1 MAILVRE
8 TFAIY
13 PSFSISFNITM
24 NIAIVGATG
33 NVGRKILEVLE
44 KKKLVIDN
52 LYLLASSRSAGSKI
66 NFNSQDHEILNLE
79 TFDFSKVKI
88 TFFAAGGKISETFV
102 EKAAKHSL
110 VIDNSSFYRM
120 DPDVPLI
127 VPQVNSDH
135 LNNIKKNIIANPN
148 CSTAQLVIV
157 LKPLHDLFKIKR
169 IVVSTYQ
176 SVSGGGKAPM
186 DELIEQTKQVLQND
200 KVESKNFTKQIA
212 FNVIPHIDVFADDG
226 YTKEELKMTNETKK
240 ILDDKIDLTA
250 TCVRLP
256 VLVSHSESVNIE
268 FENPFSLEKVRD
280 ALDNFEGC
288 KVIDDRS
295 DGGYSTPL
303 EAEGR
308 DETFISRIREDKT
321 IKNGLNMWIV
331 SDNLLRGAALN
342 AVEIAETL
350 IKNNFYGK

>member
-1 MAILVRE
+1 
-8 TFAIY
+8 
-13 PSFSISFNITM
+13 M

-33 NVGRKILEVLE
+33 NVGRKTLEVLE
-44 KKKLVIDN
+44 KKELSIDN
-52 LYLLASSRSAGSKI
+52 LYLLASYKSIGKKI
-66 NFNSQDHEILNLE
+66 NFKGAEHEVHDLE
-79 TFDFSKVKI
+79 SFDFSQVKVA
-88 TFFAAGGKISETFV
+88 FFAAGGKISEKFA
-102 EKAAKHSL
+102 EKAAKSCL
-110 VIDNSSFYRM
+110 VIDNSSYFRM

-127 VPQVNSDH
+127 VPQVNSNH
-135 LNNIKKNIIANPN
+135 LGKIKKNIIANPN
-148 CSTAQLVIV
+148 CSTAQLVIA
-157 LKPLHDLFKIKR
+157 LKPLHDLFTIKR

-186 DELIEQTKQVLQND
+186 DELIEQTKLVLD
-200 KVESKNFTKQIA
+200 GKKVKSRNFTKQIA
-212 FNVIPHIDVFADDG
+212 FNAIPHIDIFSNDG
-226 YTKEELKMTNETKK
+226 YTKEELKMANETKK

-256 VLVSHSESVNIE
+256 ISVSHSESVNLQ
-268 FENPFSLEKVRD
+268 FKKPFSLEKVKD
-280 ALDNFEGC
+280 ALNNFAGC
-288 KVIDDRS
+288 KVIDERV

-303 EAEGR
+303 EAEGK

-321 IKNGLNMWIV
+321 IKNGLNLWIV

>member
-1 MAILVRE
+1 
-8 TFAIY
+8 
-13 PSFSISFNITM
+13 M

-44 KKKLVIDN
+44 RKELVIDN

-66 NFNSQDHEILNLE
+66 KFKDKEYEVTNLE
-79 TFDFSKVKI
+79 TFDFSKAKI
-88 TFFAAGGKISETFV
+88 TFFAAGGKISENFA
-102 EKAAKHSL
+102 EIAAKHSL
-110 VIDNSSFYRM
+110 VIDNSSFFRM
-120 DPDVPLI
+120 DPQVPLI
-127 VPQVNSDH
+127 VPQVNADH

-148 CSTAQLVIV
+148 CSTAQLVIA
-157 LKPLHDLFKIKR
+157 LKPLHDLFIIKR

-186 DELIEQTKQVLQND
+186 DELIEQTNQVLKKN
-200 KVESKNFTKQIA
+200 KVVSKNFTKQIA
-212 FNVIPHIDVFADDG
+212 FNAIPHIDVFADDG

-240 ILDDKIDLTA
+240 ILDAKIELTA
-250 TCVRLP
+250 TCVRVP
-256 VLVSHSESVNIE
+256 VLVSHSEAVNIE
-268 FENPFSLEKVRD
+268 FEKPFSLDKVRE
-280 ALDNFEGC
+280 ALDHFEGC
-288 KVIDDRS
+288 KVIDERV

-308 DETFISRIREDKT
+308 DETFISRIRKDKT
-321 IKNGLNMWIV
+321 LSNGLNMWIV

>member
-1 MAILVRE
+1 
-8 TFAIY
+8 
-13 PSFSISFNITM
+13 M

-44 KKKLVIDN
+44 KKRLSINN
-52 LYLLASSRSAGSKI
+52 LYLVASSKSRGKKI
-66 NFNSQDHEILNLE
+66 IFKDKEYEVFDLE
-79 TFDFSKVKI
+79 SFDFSKVKI
-88 TFFAAGGKISETFV
+88 AFFSAGGKISERYA
-102 EKAAKHSL
+102 EKASKNCL
-110 VIDNSSFYRM
+110 VIDNSSYYRM

-127 VPQVNSDH
+127 VPQVNSEA
-135 LNNIKKNIIANPN
+135 LKKGIKKNIIANPN
-148 CSTAQLVIV
+148 CSTAQLVIA
-157 LKPLHDLFKIKR
+157 LKPLHDLFIIKR
-169 IVVSTYQ
+169 VVVSTYQ

-186 DELIEQTKQVLQND
+186 DELITQTKLILNNK
-200 KVESKNFTKQIA
+200 KVESINFTKQIA
-212 FNVIPHIDVFADDG
+212 FNIIPQIDIFSDDG

-240 ILDDKIDLTA
+240 ILDDKINLTA
-250 TCVRLP
+250 TCVRIP
-256 VLVSHSESVNIE
+256 VSVSHSESVNIE
-268 FENPFSLEKVRD
+268 FEKTFTLHEVRK

-288 KVIDDRS
+288 KVVDERS

-303 EAEGR
+303 EAEGK

-321 IKNGLNMWIV
+321 MKNGLNLWIV

>member
-1 MAILVRE
+1 
-8 TFAIY
+8 
-13 PSFSISFNITM
+13 M

-44 KKKLVIDN
+44 KKKLSIDN
-52 LYLLASSRSAGSKI
+52 LYLVASSKSVGKKI
-66 NFNSQDHEILNLE
+66 SFKGKDHEVFDLE
-79 TFDFSKVKI
+79 SFDFTKVKI
-88 TFFAAGGKISETFV
+88 AFFSAGGKISEKFV
-102 EKAAKHSL
+102 KKAAKDCF

-127 VPQVNSDH
+127 VPQVNSNH

-148 CSTAQLVIV
+148 CSTAQLVIA
-157 LKPLHDLFKIKR
+157 LKPLHDLFIIKR

-186 DELIEQTKQVLQND
+186 DELIEQTKLVLEGK

-212 FNVIPHIDVFADDG
+212 FNAIPHIDVFSNDG

-256 VLVSHSESVNIE
+256 ISVSHSESVNLQ
-268 FENPFSLEKVRD
+268 FEKPFSLEKVRE
-280 ALDNFEGC
+280 ALNNFEGC
-288 KVIDDRS
+288 KVIDERI

-303 EAEGR
+303 EAEGKN
-308 DETFISRIREDKT
+308 ETFISRIREDKT
-321 IKNGLNMWIV
+321 IKNGLNLWIV

-342 AVEIAETL
+342 SVEIAETL